1 MNVENTETNNEI
13 FDQSATRLK
22 GIKNLM
28 TPSGDVMRVTDTD
41 IKWFNHFYTFKVQG
55 KKCYQSIGTIAKVMG
70 RARSVAQERINNLE
84 SLGLLTVGKEAFN
97 EGWRNTYTC
106 TPIDDIVSR
115 MTDAKVTPQDK
126 KLKKSQ
132 LDSLL
137 RKSEAVDAL
146 AINQG
151 IKAMA
156 KTITGREISD
166 EEVMQFTFQ
175 ITAEK
180 LAVLGWNIETTA
192 KKDGKSD
199 IEATEPQAEPA
210 ATPAAAPETTS
221 QRQPTSATILDLID
235 EILNSYEYERDQEFT
250 FGAVKEMVEDEIKR
264 SSHYDDPAK
273 YTKRKETLAA
283 LGRFD
288 IQVQHVMAR
297 LAEMALEQ
305 RGLDVPVKTAIA
317 EYLQEYQEEQ
327 EYLEEQKQNEATA
340 TEVQPEAVTTPS
352 ADAPTDEPAN
362 QPTDTPAGQNPDLAP
377 EPAPDDSGQRDS
389 VASND
394 DGSSDAGTDGNNA
407 VNQAEEQEDHFPW
420 KGDTFIKNR
429 LSENAYKWAL
439 TAGATDW
446 HHACRLVWEKVEV
459 TPPTEIDEHFKPLSL
474 C

>member
-137 RKSEAVDAL
+137 RKSEAIDAL

-250 FGAVKEMVEDEIKR
+250 FGAVKKMVEDEIKR

-305 RGLDVPVKTAIA
+305 RGLDAPVKTAVS
-317 EYLQEYQEEQ
+317 EYLREYHEEQ
-327 EYLEEQKQNEATA
+327 EYQEEQKQNEATG
-340 TEVQPEAVTTPS
+340 VQPKAVTTPS
-352 ADAPTDEPAN
+352 ADTPADQNPGMAAEPA
-362 QPTDTPAGQNPDLAP
+362 Q
-377 EPAPDDSGQRDS
+377 S
-389 VASND
+389 VAKLRSGVESDPTFPPKKPASDNAPWQGMAFEG
-394 DGSSDAGTDGNNA
+394 DG
-407 VNQAEEQEDHFPW
+407 
-420 KGDTFIKNR
+420 R
-429 LSENAYKWAL
+429 LSEAANKWAL
-439 TAGATDW
+439 NAGATDW
-446 HHACRLVWEKVEV
+446 RHACRMVWEKVGV
-459 TPPTEIDEHFKPLSL
+459 TPPDEIDEDRKPKYLMQRTNGE
-474 C
+474 

>member
-22 GIKNLM
+22 GIKNIM

-84 SLGLLTVGKEAFN
+84 FLGLLTVGKEAFN

-151 IKAMA
+151 IKTMA

-199 IEATEPQAEPA
+199 IEATELQAEPA

-317 EYLQEYQEEQ
+317 EYLREYQ
-327 EYLEEQKQNEATA
+327 EEQKQNEATA
-340 TEVQPEAVTTPS
+340 TGVQPKAVTTPS
-352 ADAPTDEPAN
+352 ADTPADQNPGMAAEPA
-362 QPTDTPAGQNPDLAP
+362 Q
-377 EPAPDDSGQRDS
+377 S
-389 VASND
+389 VAKLRSGVESD
-394 DGSSDAGTDGNNA
+394 PEHGSDAGTDDTDA
-407 VNQAEEQEDHFPW
+407 VKPQEPKIF
-420 KGDTFIKNR
+420 
-429 LSENAYKWAL
+429 
-439 TAGATDW
+439 
-446 HHACRLVWEKVEV
+446 
-459 TPPTEIDEHFKPLSL
+459 DEHGVITEAFINSLTGDGAPRRNDDGTLKSYAYTYRLARAYEAHRCGKPDAEIMDCLDTWMKQAQPQHIPPHL
-474 C
+474 LP